1 MHERSVE
8 LKGKLLCKVNK
19 KPEKNSGFLHR
30 SGKSA
35 LFLQLGFGLSFIIL
49 LKKQTLCSELGKHT
63 GKVIFVGILD
73 GVQVDTVG

>member
-19 KPEKNSGFLHR
+19 KPEKNSGFFTSFWEIR
-30 SGKSA
+30 P
-35 LFLQLGFGLSFIIL
+35 FLQLGFGLSFIIL
-49 LKKQTLCSELGKHT
+49 LKKQTLCSELGEHT